1 MDMSDFPSLGSDVL
15 DTKATDEIRK
25 HFDSQQPRFAY
36 EDVAGRGSY
45 GMTYRVREE
54 LPQGDTRQLAVKRA
68 LEGEEEVL
76 RNEIRWLKELA
87 GSEHIVRI
95 VASHDG
101 EKKQGGFAR
110 WARRLSSRGSKA
122 DVTESLVG
130 LKGPV
135 LVMEYLKNGD
145 LAQLHY
151 RTIKYDLVVP
161 NRALWSIFL
170 CLVRTCI
177 AMAYPG
183 NADENAEPRLE
194 EIPSDGT
201 QPSHLEHGDLHMGNV
216 MIGDIGSP
224 SGNEHQLVPI
234 LKLIDFGQAK
244 ENEHAVQENLFRISK
259 IMINLIAR
267 KAVQVEKTVSDYNG
281 YRTHAT
287 EILPPH
293 PEDPDNDYKYATL
306 DPRLR
311 DLIARCLAQD
321 PGERPG
327 LAEMLRVVQAAA
339 AGVDPD
345 TEAAAAAATTITP
358 GESENVRETDEA
370 IRAFLKKALYGAA
383 EDTVGNREESV
394 APFGF

>member
-25 HFDSQQPRFAY
+25 HFNSQQPRFAY
-36 EDVAGRGSY
+36 EGVAGRGSY
-45 GMTYRVREE
+45 GMTYRVREK
-54 LPQGDTRQLAVKRA
+54 LPQGDGRQLAVKRA
-68 LEGEEEVL
+68 LEGEEE
-76 RNEIRWLKELA
+76 ELA
-87 GSEHIVRI
+87 GYEHIVRI

-101 EKKQGGFAR
+101 AKKQGGFAR

-122 DVTESLVG
+122 DVRESLVG

-135 LVMEYLKNGD
+135 LMIEYLKNGD

-151 RTIKYDLVVP
+151 RTTKYDLVVP
-161 NRALWSIFL
+161 NRALWSILL
-170 CLVRTCI
+170 CLVRACI
-177 AMAYPG
+177 AMAYPR

-194 EIPSDGT
+194 EIPGDGAK
-201 QPSHLEHGDLHMGNV
+201 PSNLDHGDLHMGN
-216 MIGDIGSP
+216 GDIGSP

-244 ENEHAVQENLFRISK
+244 ENEHAVQENLFKVSK

-267 KAVQVEKTVSDYNG
+267 KVVQVDKTVFDYKG
-281 YRTHAT
+281 YRTYAT

-293 PEDPDNDYKYATL
+293 PEDLDHDYKYASL

-345 TEAAAAAATTITP
+345 TEVAAAAATTITP

-370 IRAFLKKALYGAA
+370 IRAFLKKALYDAT
-383 EDTVGNREESV
+383 EDMAGNREESV